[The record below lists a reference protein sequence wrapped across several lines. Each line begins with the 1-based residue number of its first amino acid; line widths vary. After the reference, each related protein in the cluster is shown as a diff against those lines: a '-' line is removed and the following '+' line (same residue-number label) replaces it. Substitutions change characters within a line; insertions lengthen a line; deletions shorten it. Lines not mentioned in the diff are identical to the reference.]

1 MDNKLNSHVV
11 TINDRKS
18 ITISGVKKVEN
29 CDEVEFLIETILGFI
44 NILGSELELI
54 NLDNTKGNILIKG
67 NINEIVYLDKKNK
80 KNKKFIS
87 KLLK

>member
-1 MDNKLNSHVV
+1 MDNKLSSHVV

-29 CDEVEFLIETILGFI
+29 CDEEEFLIETILGFI
-44 NILGSELELI
+44 NIFGSELELI

-67 NINEIVYLDKKNK
+67 NINEIAYLDKKNK
-80 KNKKFIS
+80 KHKNFIS